1 MKKSSFSILLAAVI
15 AATAFPACDKAS
27 APSVGSCIYFGSYP
41 TNEVV
46 SGPFLAVDGYAL
58 DEGDVIVDAA
68 LYAKLEQALWN
79 ENDDTEIDGRR
90 YHRLRGDGAVTVQHR
105 GVLRNGV
112 HHLDAGGDVAE
123 GGVAPI

>member
-15 AATAFPACDKAS
+15 AATAFTACEKAS
-27 APSVGSCIYFGSYP
+27 FPIAGSRLFFGSYP

-79 ENDDTEIDGRR
+79 ENDDTEIDGR
-90 YHRLRGDGAVTVQHR
+90 QR
-105 GVLRNGV
+105 GVQFP
-112 HHLDAGGDVAE
+112 AGSRLWLLSRKRAR
-123 GGVAPI
+123 

>member
-15 AATAFPACDKAS
+15 AATAFTACEKAS
-27 APSVGSCIYFGSYP
+27 FPIAGSRLFFGSYP

-46 SGPFLAVDGYAL
+46 DGTFMAVDGYAL

-79 ENDDTEIDGRR
+79 ENDDTEIDGR
-90 YHRLRGDGAVTVQHR
+90 QR
-105 GVLRNGV
+105 GVQFP
-112 HHLDAGGDVAE
+112 AGSRLWLLSRKRAR
-123 GGVAPI
+123 